1 MNKAKLIPLLTVI
14 LVVSFLMV
22 TCKHELPDNGNTG
35 GIVTPPTQTG
45 NCSTDS
51 IYFVND
57 IQPLIN
63 SNCAT
68 SGCHDAT
75 TRAEGVELTSYSK
88 IRNYVVPF
96 NAAASKIYKESIKTN
111 NDRMP
116 PPPMPAL
123 TAGQLAKLVKWIN
136 QGALNNQC
144 TGGCD
149 TTLFTYAAAVMP
161 LMNNYCK
168 GCHNPLSL
176 GGNIDLSTYATVKT
190 QALNGKLMGSIQHSA
205 GFSAMPKGGSKF
217 LDCQITQVQKWI
229 TAGALNN

>member
-1 MNKAKLIPLLTVI
+1 
-14 LVVSFLMV
+14 
-22 TCKHELPDNGNTG
+22 
-35 GIVTPPTQTG
+35 
-45 NCSTDS
+45 
-51 IYFVND
+51 
-57 IQPLIN
+57 
-63 SNCAT
+63 
-68 SGCHDAT
+68 
-75 TRAEGVELTSYSK
+75 
-88 IRNYVVPF
+88 
-96 NAAASKIYKESIKTN
+96 
-111 NDRMP
+111 
-116 PPPMPAL
+116 MPAL

-149 TTLFTYAAAVMP
+149 TTLFAYAAAVMP